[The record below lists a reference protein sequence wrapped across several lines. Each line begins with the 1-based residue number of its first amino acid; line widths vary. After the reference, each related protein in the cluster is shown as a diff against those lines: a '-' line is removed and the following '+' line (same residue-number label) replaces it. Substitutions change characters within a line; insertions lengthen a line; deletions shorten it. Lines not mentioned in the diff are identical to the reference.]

1 MIKTSA
7 IFSAH
12 AIHVFLRNT
21 LIFLFVLLLS
31 LFMWLF
37 AGIKVDTLKVGEFN
51 VGGLYIKLDK
61 KLTLMTDYVTIPK
74 NKEKLSFEDVDKV
87 FDTIK
92 YFFTFFEYIELDN
105 VTFDNN
111 HLNIIFTDDILYV
124 TSDDYEIAG
133 NIHRVGE
140 TFEADVSLLH
150 LKKEKVDIRGKLV
163 YNLSTD
169 ILNTKGKFTAYDI
182 KGRFSANKIAQTVDF
197 KIDSDTFSDLHPI
210 INKFDLNEAVRSW
223 VLDKVE
229 AQSYELLS
237 LRGKANVENGQ
248 FEMDLDALRGEI
260 LFSDV
265 KIHFKEGLEPVRAPS
280 FLLSYEKGGLYFDLK
295 APIYREKNL
304 QGSKVSILDLTENN
318 TTLHL
323 DIRADTPFDAVIR
336 DLLKAYDLKIPVDQ
350 KSGKVKALFL
360 ADIALKEDHSEFK
373 VDVNFSQGDVWLD
386 KVKLPVVKG
395 SLHYEDGFITLKNI
409 GLKDKFYE
417 GNVSGKIDLNN
428 TKADLLFDAEHITL
442 KLEDKTFFA
451 LKDKKLPFVLTY
463 KRDIYVGIPDFAMR
477 IHNTTKETKIY
488 LKDLSKIKPY
498 LPDPGPLEKGG
509 NVTFTTKDFMTY
521 TFKGELQRPSCVL
534 YEKNKA
540 CKIKVPFEGK
550 VTSKDTDMYAFN
562 KRFYYNKAKRR
573 LKLTNLNID
582 LEKFLQSTK
591 EDKKSEAGK
600 KKTKVKKDS
609 NLIILGKNSNLRY
622 DKYTLIMDSY
632 DIDVKDN
639 GDIKAIGSSSGD
651 IIKFSK
657 KKDIVSMQALRIKD
671 KALHPLID
679 FNGLHNGRY
688 SLKTSGNPEGTMKG
702 EVIVE
707 GGVMKD
713 FKAYNNTLAF
723 INTLPALA
731 SLQDPGYS
739 KEGFTIEESVTEY
752 RMIKRDVVIFDS
764 IYIKGSSATIVGKGV
779 VDLKKKTIRLD
790 LAIQT
795 ARKLGKYVGNVPLLG
810 YILMGKDKSMTIG
823 LKIRGTLD
831 NPKVNTSAAKEI
843 LRLPLDLLKRTFESP
858 GQLINQPE

>member
-1 MIKTSA
+1 
-7 IFSAH
+7 
-12 AIHVFLRNT
+12 
-21 LIFLFVLLLS
+21 
-31 LFMWLF
+31 
-37 AGIKVDTLKVGEFN
+37 
-51 VGGLYIKLDK
+51 
-61 KLTLMTDYVTIPK
+61 MTDYVTIPES
-74 NKEKLSFEDVDKV
+74 KEKPSFENVDKV

-92 YFFTFFEYIELDN
+92 YLFTFFEYIELDN
-105 VTFDNN
+105 VTFENN

-124 TSDDYEIAG
+124 TSDDYEVAG

-140 TFEADVSLLH
+140 TFEAEVSMLH
-150 LKKEKVDIRGKLV
+150 LIKENVDIKGRLT
-163 YNLSTD
+163 YH
-169 ILNTKGKFTAYDI
+169 LNTDVLNTEGAFDAYGI
-182 KGRFSANKIAQTVDF
+182 KGRFSANKIDHTVDF
-197 KIDSDTFSDLHPI
+197 KIDSDTFSDLHPV
-210 INKFDLNEAVRSW
+210 INKFDLNEAVNSW

-229 AQSYELLS
+229 AEEYKLLS
-237 LRGKANVENGQ
+237 LSGKANVDNGQ
-248 FEMDLDALRGEI
+248 FKMDIDALKGEI

-265 KIHFKEGLEPVRAPS
+265 KIHFKEDLAPVLAPS
-280 FLLSYEKGGLYFDLK
+280 FILSYEKGGLYFDLN

-304 QGSKVSILDLTENN
+304 QGSKVSILDLTESN

-323 DIRADTPFDAVIR
+323 DIQADTSFDAVIR

-360 ADIALKEDHSEFK
+360 ADIALKEDYSEFV
-373 VDVNFSQGDVWLD
+373 VDVNFTQGEVCLD
-386 KVKLPVVKG
+386 KVKLPIVKG
-395 SLHYEDGFITLKNI
+395 SLHYEDGFITLKDI

-428 TKADLLFDAEHITL
+428 TKADLVFDAKHITL
-442 KLEDKTFFA
+442 KSEDKTFFA
-451 LKDKKLPFVLTY
+451 LKNKKLPFVLTY

-498 LPDPGPLEKGG
+498 LPDTGPLEKGG
-509 NVTFTTKDFMTY
+509 NVTVTTKDFKTY
-521 TFKGELQRPSCVL
+521 TFKGELERPSCVL

-540 CKIKVPFEGK
+540 CKVKVPFEGK
-550 VTSKDTDMYAFN
+550 LSPKDIDFYAFN
-562 KRFYYNKAKRR
+562 KRFYYNKAKAR

-591 EDKKSEAGK
+591 KDKKIK
-600 KKTKVKKDS
+600 KKTKVKQGRK
-609 NLIILGKNSNLRY
+609 LVILGKNSNLRY
-622 DKYTLIMDSY
+622 DNHTLIMDSY
-632 DIDVKDN
+632 DIDVKAN
-639 GDIKAIGSSSGD
+639 GDIKAIGSSAGD
-651 IIKFSK
+651 IIKFTK
-657 KKDIVSMQALRIKD
+657 KKDIFSMQALRIKD
-671 KALHPLID
+671 KVLHPLID

-739 KEGFTIEESVTEY
+739 TKGFTIQEAVSEH
-752 RMIKRDVVIFDS
+752 RMVKRDVIIFDS
-764 IYIKGSSATIVGKGV
+764 IYIKGTSATIVGKGV
-779 VDLKKKTIRLD
+779 VDLKKKTIRMD

-795 ARKLGKYVGNVPLLG
+795 ARELGKVVGNVPLLG

-831 NPKVNTSAAKEI
+831 DPKVDTSAGKEI

-858 GQLINQPE
+858 GHLINKSE